1 MNRCAS
7 SCVNAHAEQA
17 VQRAFEL
24 VAVVLAGLGELQRQI
39 AVRTRLALV
48 DQARARAIHRLDG
61 VLFPVDLRRIH
72 VLFVVVPVAGRFP
85 QALVQDDRGIHL
97 LVSVGVLHVHP
108 VLHEGVLQTHAVGKP
123 EREARAFV
131 GHHEE
136 LHLAADATV
145 VALLGLGDH
154 ALVLGEL
161 FLAAEGDAVDA
172 REHLVVLVAFP
183 IRARHGGQFERL
195 ERLGVADVRADAHVD
210 VFALLI
216 ERDARVLRQVADVL
230 DLVLLAAFL
239 HERDRFG
246 VRELED
252 AEFQVL
258 LADLLHLGF
267 DGGEVLFGDFRVGE
281 VDVVV
286 EPVIGGGTVA
296 EVGFGIQAL
305 DRLRH
310 DVGGGV
316 AQDVELFVLGAFG
329 DRSVVIQ
336 DLHGNSPCTYDAA
349 DGLLPACGAPPSAPR
364 RGDGA
369 QSQPDNDRTILS
381 DLPQAWRNAF
391 RSLRRVQI
399 RKVRPGGAW
408 HGRHAWCRS
417 S

>member
-1 MNRCAS
+1 M
-7 SCVNAHAEQA
+7 
-17 VQRAFEL
+17 
-24 VAVVLAGLGELQRQI
+24 
-39 AVRTRLALV
+39 
-48 DQARARAIHRLDG
+48 
-61 VLFPVDLRRIH
+61 
-72 VLFVVVPVAGRFP
+72 
-85 QALVQDDRGIHL
+85 
-97 LVSVGVLHVHP
+97 
-108 VLHEGVLQTHAVGKP
+108 
-123 EREARAFV
+123 
-131 GHHEE
+131 
-136 LHLAADATV
+136 
-145 VALLGLGDH
+145 VALLGLGNH

-161 FLAAEGDAVDA
+161 FLAAESDAVDA

-183 IRARHGGQFERL
+183 IRARYGGQFERL

-216 ERDARVLRQVADVL
+216 ERDARVLKQVADVL
-230 DLVLLAAFL
+230 DLVLLAAFF

-246 VRELED
+246 ARELED

-316 AQDVELFVLGAFG
+316 AQNVELFVLGAFG

-349 DGLLPACGAPPSAPR
+349 DGLLPACGALPSAL
-364 RGDGA
+364 G
-369 QSQPDNDRTILS
+369 RTMRS
-381 DLPQAWRNAF
+381 
-391 RSLRRVQI
+391 RSLTMTAPSYPICR
-399 RKVRPGGAW
+399 RPGGNHPDCYEGRKSEGARRIDAW
-408 HGRHAWCRS
+408 HPARNLELLGKARDARIFCYS
-417 S
+417 NKSMTSCLE